1 LATSGSLDEVGAQSI
16 SGSLQNAVSELSNS
30 SRESPVHRSGTTAS
44 FSVNRGLD
52 LKPFEDLS
60 SMELVVLSVGGD
72 RTRGSQRKCEW
83 RNLQI
88 RERMVRRQAPSIGIA
103 NILNEVNTGNDGEA

>member
-1 LATSGSLDEVGAQSI
+1 M
-16 SGSLQNAVSELSNS
+16 SELSNS

-44 FSVNRGLD
+44 FGVNRGLD
-52 LKPFEDLS
+52 LKPFEDPS
-60 SMELVVLSVGGD
+60 SVELVVLSVDGD

-88 RERMVRRQAPSIGIA
+88 REGMVRRQAPSVDIA
-103 NILNEVNTGNDGEA
+103 NILDEVHRGNDGEA